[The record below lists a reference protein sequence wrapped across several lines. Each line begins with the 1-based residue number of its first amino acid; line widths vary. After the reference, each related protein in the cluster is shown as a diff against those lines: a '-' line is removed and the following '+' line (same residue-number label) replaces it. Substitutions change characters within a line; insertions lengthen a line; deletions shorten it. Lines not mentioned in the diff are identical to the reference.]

1 MLNIF
6 NNLNKVF
13 NYMPVGSPWR
23 VDVRGV
29 AHVTVATQSLTM
41 LSANR
46 TSSFEVKTGVD
57 GGILTANIKCM

>member
-1 MLNIF
+1 
-6 NNLNKVF
+6 
-13 NYMPVGSPWR
+13 MPVGSPWR